1 MNILVFSVSASLFS
15 SILKKSGWKLSS
27 IPYLPRRDLP
37 SDIEKACP
45 GPWGAHYQ
53 VTNENE
59 TFVLWGTSQAH
70 SRARCYRLTLKTAHP
85 LIDWREAGWVL
96 TLALNGLKYACATV
110 FSLWGQMISPSL
122 DDLSSPFRAFSS
134 GINWLLPRVMPL
146 MDNRL
151 IFLDYPIYMA
161 VA

>member
-1 MNILVFSVSASLFS
+1 MPESYPQHSNAGEETQSEMNIIVFSVSASLLGS
-15 SILKKSGWKLSS
+15 NLKKSGWKLSS

-59 TFVLWGTSQAH
+59 TFVLRGTSQAH

-85 LIDWREAGWVL
+85 LIDWREAGWEL

-110 FSLWGQMISPSL
+110 FFRCEAKWYPPLFMIYQAHSEPS
-122 DDLSSPFRAFSS
+122 RR
-134 GINWLLPRVMPL
+134 G
-146 MDNRL
+146 
-151 IFLDYPIYMA
+151 
-161 VA
+161 